1 MDTEEAAR
9 NVARATKKM
18 EAATP
23 RHHESITTAE
33 ADVHKVPDKSNKKK
47 KRGMKPRSQRNRKR
61 PRSELHPNG
70 NVKYETEICRL
81 ALDGRT
87 VDGTTYK
94 WIRIVR
100 PYPYTFATH
109 AKERWLGRTVLDVYH
124 SEFGSY
130 PKVRFK
136 SVCRPLDDILV
147 DTQLARACLFVV
159 VL

>member
-1 MDTEEAAR
+1 MPMDTGEAAGT
-9 NVARATKKM
+9 VAHATKKM
-18 EAATP
+18 ETAAL
-23 RHHESITTAE
+23 RYHESISTAE
-33 ADVHKVPDKSNKKK
+33 ADVDKVPDTSKK
-47 KRGMKPRSQRNRKR
+47 KRGMKPRSRRNRKR

-70 NVKYETEICRL
+70 NVEYETEICRL
-81 ALDGRT
+81 ALDGRA
-87 VDGTTYK
+87 VLGTTCK

-136 SVCRPLDDILV
+136 AVCHRANDILV
-147 DTQLARACLFVV
+147 HILNSKELACS
-159 VL
+159 